1 MLAIDCIDMN
11 QARAS
16 SLGKSWRALLWHW
29 VYIFLRERRGLN
41 PTEAKVSPH
50 LHAVE
55 DVYCR
60 KVALGEVYRLN
71 ALFL

>member
-16 SLGKSWRALLWHW
+16 SLGKSWRALLWDW

-50 LHAVE
+50 LHAV
-55 DVYCR
+55 
-60 KVALGEVYRLN
+60 
-71 ALFL
+71 